1 MAQSIEGIK
10 KEYAKIIQQLNSP
23 EIFNDASKMAKLTK
37 KQAKLREIVEII
49 ERIEQIEK
57 EMKENAQIVNI
68 EKDSEIK
75 QMAMD
80 ENVKLSVRK
89 EKLEK
94 DLELALIPNDPNDAK
109 NIIMEIRAG
118 AGGDESALFAADLFR
133 MYSKYAEKNNW
144 KLTALNAHRIGI
156 GGFKEI
162 IFEINS
168 LSASSPVYQKM
179 KYESGV
185 HRVQRIPET
194 EKSGRIHTSTI
205 TVAVLPQAEE
215 MEFKIDLNDLRIDT
229 FASSGPGG
237 QSVNTTN
244 SAVRITHIPSG
255 LVVSCQDEKSQLKNK
270 DKAMKVLRSRLVQ
283 AEEEKKAK
291 EIGDTRRGQIGTGDR
306 SEKIRTYNFPQDR
319 VTDHRIKKSW
329 SGLENILAGNLDD
342 IIQSL
347 QEEDI
352 KKKSSES

>member
-37 KQAKLREIVEII
+37 KQAELREIVEII

-68 EKDSEIK
+68 EKDLEIK

-80 ENVKLSVRK
+80 ENVKLSAKK

-94 DLELALIPNDPNDAK
+94 DLELALAPKDPNDLK

-168 LSASSPVYQKM
+168 LSANSPVYQKM

-194 EKSGRIHTSTI
+194 EKSGRIHTSTA
-205 TVAVLPQAEE
+205 TVAVLPQTEE
-215 MEFKIDLNDLRIDT
+215 TEFKIDSKDLRIDT

-244 SAVRITHIPSG
+244 SAVRITHIPTG
-255 LVVSCQDEKSQLKNK
+255 TTVSCQDEKSQLKNK
-270 DKAMKVLRSRLVQ
+270 DKAMKVLRSRLAQ
-283 AEEEKKAK
+283 AEKEKKIK

-347 QEEDI
+347 QEEELKLKI
-352 KKKSSES
+352 KN

>member
-1 MAQSIEGIK
+1 MEQSIEGIK

-37 KQAKLREIVEII
+37 KQAELREIVEII

-68 EKDSEIK
+68 EKDLEIK

-80 ENVKLSVRK
+80 ENVKLSAKK

-94 DLELALIPNDPNDAK
+94 DLELALAPKDPNDLK

-168 LSASSPVYQKM
+168 LSANSPVYQKM

-194 EKSGRIHTSTI
+194 EKSGRIHTSTA
-205 TVAVLPQAEE
+205 TVAVLPQTEE
-215 MEFKIDLNDLRIDT
+215 TEFKIDSKDLRIDT

-244 SAVRITHIPSG
+244 SAVRITHIPTG
-255 LVVSCQDEKSQLKNK
+255 TTVSCQDEKSQLKNK
-270 DKAMKVLRSRLVQ
+270 DKAMKVLRSRLAQ
-283 AEEEKKAK
+283 AEKEKKIK

-347 QEEDI
+347 QEEELKLKI
-352 KKKSSES
+352 KN